1 MFSMNAYAS
10 SPTAIEIQ
18 MMQNRVIKS
27 TNAEVL
33 VVSICDAIMDM
44 NIMARCFGATTLGY
58 MNKNST
64 STANRKKL
72 IDEATFQFYAVSS
85 VSCGRSLCQQVATIN
100 LNKVD
105 EKSFKLN
112 IKIIDGQQP
121 NFDVSTYKKY
131 FDAIGNSLFLNKTGV
146 ELGALSE

>member
-1 MFSMNAYAS
+1 MHAYAS

-44 NIMARCFGATTLGY
+44 NIMARCFGVNTLGY

-64 STANRKKL
+64 SVANLKKS
-72 IDEATFQFYAVSS
+72 IDEATFQFIAVSS
-85 VSCGRSLCQQVATIN
+85 VGCGRTPCQQVATIN

-105 EKSFKLN
+105 DKSFKLN
-112 IKIIDGQQP
+112 IKIIDGQQA
-121 NFDVSTYKKY
+121 NFDVATYKKY
-131 FDAIGNSLFLNKTGV
+131 FDAIGNSLFLNKAGV
-146 ELGALSE
+146 ELGVLSE